1 MSYEEKDGNF
11 RSASEKWDLVDA
23 LMGGTDTMRGAGEEY
38 LPKYSL
44 ENNELYSMRL
54 KTSTLFNAYKKAVET
69 NVGKITARK
78 IQVEGG
84 STMLQDFIGNVDS
97 TGRSL
102 HDFSKDLLRNAIN
115 HGVSFI
121 LVDYPKSDQ
130 PLTLADVNRAK
141 PYFVD
146 INAQQL
152 LSIKSKMY
160 NGVEELCYFKYQ
172 TTSTPDFI
180 GWDSVDDEQ
189 IVQIREY
196 MKNYDTGTIEYRVKE
211 NREGGW
217 VTSEEGIMEGLDF
230 IPVIPLYGN
239 RTSFFLGE
247 PLLNDLAELNIRH
260 WQSSSDQQWVLHF
273 ARSPVMFG
281 TGIDNRD
288 ENGLPQQINVG
299 PNSVVLTDRTDA
311 DLKYVEHSGSAI
323 GAGREDLKDIEDQ
336 MAVMGLDIS
345 VDRTG
350 NMTATGRAIDA
361 ASADSILKSVAVQLE
376 EALTTALLLVEVFY
390 GSTTPFTVDVNKE
403 YIPVFDQ
410 KEMGDIWEMYREG
423 LITAGDLLREA
434 KRRNLITPQYQ
445 IEGNLDEQTY
455 QAQGDE

>member
-1 MSYEEKDGNF
+1 MSYDTKDGNF
-11 RSASEKWDLVDA
+11 RSASEKWELVDA
-23 LMGGTDTMRGAGEEY
+23 LMGGTDSMRNAGEQY

-44 ENNELYSMRL
+44 EDDELYEMRL
-54 KTSTLFNAYKKAVET
+54 KTSTLFNAYKKAVDT

-84 STMLQDFIGNVDS
+84 SQQLQTFTNNVDA

-102 HDFSKDLLRNAIN
+102 HEFSKDLLRQSIN
-115 HGVSFI
+115 HGVSYI
-121 LVDYPKSDQ
+121 LVDFPKSDQ
-130 PLTLADVNRAK
+130 QLTLADINNVK

-146 INAQQL
+146 IEATQV
-152 LSIKSKMY
+152 LSIRSRRV
-160 NGVEELCYFKYQ
+160 NGNEELVYFKFQ
-172 TTSTPDFI
+172 TTSVPQFES
-180 GWDSVDDEQ
+180 WDSVEDEEV
-189 IVQIREY
+189 IQIREY
-196 MKNYDTGTIEYRVKE
+196 AKTEDNTVLYRVKE
-211 NREGGW
+211 KVKNDW
-217 VTSEEGIMEGLDF
+217 VTTDEGTMEGLEF
-230 IPVIPLYGN
+230 IPVIPMYSN
-239 RTSFFLGE
+239 RTAFMLGE

-281 TGIDNRD
+281 KGIDDRD
-288 ENGLPQQINVG
+288 ENGNKVSINVG
-299 PNSVVLTDRTDA
+299 PNSVVLADRPDA
-311 DLKYVEHSGSAI
+311 DLKYVEHNGQAI

-336 MAVMGLDIS
+336 MAVMGLDIA

-361 ASADSILKSVAVQLE
+361 ASADSILKSVSVQLE
-376 EALTTALLLVEVFY
+376 ETLTTALLLVEAFY

-403 YIPVFDQ
+403 FIPVFDQ

-434 KRRNLITPQYQ
+434 KRRNLLTPQY
-445 IEGNLDEQTY
+445 IINNKYDEQTY
-455 QAQGDE
+455 QTTGDE